1 MAEMGAD
8 QAVTLGADGAD
19 RATAV
24 TADLAP
30 NLALPWVLRLRY
42 GVVIGEAAIILGM
55 AYGFHLDVPL
65 PWTVAPLAVVLAS
78 NILLARLKVLP
89 FRFPQ
94 GTLSAVFCLD
104 TLCLS
109 VMLGLT
115 GGPTNPFSLL
125 YLVQITLSAV
135 VLRKVWTWVLGA
147 LSTAC
152 FGLLF
157 FFHVPL
163 AAFQG
168 HHVDAGLSPHLV
180 GMWIAFVIA
189 AAMITF
195 FTGKIADALRTREQE
210 VRVLQDQIAKNERLA
225 SLVTLAAGAA
235 HELGTPLGTIA
246 VAAKELERYAASL
259 PKKDGVVEDAR
270 LIRSEVDRCRR
281 ILERMSAQSAEPM
294 GETPRTV
301 RVREFLGQVLAEFP
315 EPQRAL
321 LEIGETDDAL
331 ATVLPVQ
338 AAGQSL
344 AALIQNALDANS
356 HKRPI
361 VITAERTGS
370 ELRITVRDQGQG
382 MPANVL
388 RRIAEPFF
396 TTKEPGKGM
405 GLGTFLVRT
414 FAERLGGRVQF
425 DSAPGEGTTA
435 TLELPLRP
443 SRQNAH
449 AAI

>member
-1 MAEMGAD
+1 MPFQRPARIEINRTSVAG
-8 QAVTLGADGAD
+8 QATDA
-19 RATAV
+19 

-55 AYGFHLDVPL
+55 AYGFHLDFPL
-65 PWTVAPLAVVLAS
+65 SWTLAPLAVVLAS
-78 NILLARLKVLP
+78 NIWLARLRVLP

-94 GTLSAVFCLD
+94 GTLGAVFCLD

-109 VMLGLT
+109 VILGLT

-135 VLRKVWTWVLGA
+135 VLRKVWTWVLGG

-168 HHVDAGLSPHLV
+168 HHVDTGLSPHLV

-195 FTGKIADALRTREQE
+195 FTGKIADALRTRDQE
-210 VRVLQDQIAKNERLA
+210 VRVLQDQIAKSERLA

-235 HELGTPLGTIA
+235 HELGTPLATIA
-246 VAAKELERYAASL
+246 VAAKELERSAANL
-259 PKKDGVVEDAR
+259 PNRDGVIEDAQ
-270 LIRSEVDRCRR
+270 LIRSQVDRCRR

-294 GETPRTV
+294 GETPRKV
-301 RVREFLGQVLAEFP
+301 RVREFLGQVREEFP

-321 LEIGETDDAL
+321 LEIGVTDDAL
-331 ATVLPVQ
+331 DAVLPVQ
-338 AAGQSL
+338 AAAQSL

-356 HKRPI
+356 DMRPI
-361 VITAERTGS
+361 VITADGIGS
-370 ELRITVRDQGQG
+370 ELRIAVRDHGQG
-382 MPANVL
+382 MPPNVL

-414 FAERLGGRVQF
+414 FAESLGGRVQF
-425 DSAPGEGTTA
+425 DSTPGEGTTA
-435 TLELPLRP
+435 TLELPLLS
-443 SRQNAH
+443 SRQDAH
-449 AAI
+449 AAV